1 LEAENQCAC
10 GFAAVALDW
19 WLAMAPRSVMA
30 CGGNEMA
37 FGDAA
42 GSDGQYPPFSCAS
55 GSMLHFDKKCHI
67 FPLGEDSALELI

>member
-1 LEAENQCAC
+1 
-10 GFAAVALDW
+10 
-19 WLAMAPRSVMA
+19 MA